1 MEIELLN
8 VSMSTKEIV
17 GYVKS
22 IYRSALL
29 DLGRSPDSHIY
40 ELGEQDFYLSKEQ
53 ERSRKKLEEIA
64 LFYASLPK
72 FEGEIFINDCLESG
86 RHYRYW
92 YLGGAGAKNYQRSK
106 KNLFLKLREA
116 F

>member
-1 MEIELLN
+1 METVLLSISSSGKELA
-8 VSMSTKEIV
+8 SR
-17 GYVKS
+17 VKA

-40 ELGEQDFYLSKEQ
+40 ELVEQDFYLSKDG

-92 YLGGAGAKNYQRSK
+92 YLNGAGARNYQRSK
-106 KNLFLKLREA
+106 RNLYLKLREA

>member
-8 VSMSTKEIV
+8 VSMSTKELV

-40 ELGEQDFYLSKEQ
+40 ELGS
-53 ERSRKKLEEIA
+53 
-64 LFYASLPK
+64 
-72 FEGEIFINDCLESG
+72 
-86 RHYRYW
+86 
-92 YLGGAGAKNYQRSK
+92 
-106 KNLFLKLREA
+106 
-116 F
+116 